1 MRTTLA
7 IDDELMDELMR
18 AEPGASRSEAVRRA
32 IRDYL
37 RRRRIDAFMKL
48 AGSGLVD
55 VDWREMERVETEDA
69 ARVEKKARG
78 RIR

>member
-32 IRDYL
+32 IQAHL
-37 RRRRIDAFMKL
+37 RRRRIDEFMQL
-48 AGSGLVD
+48 AGSRLVD
-55 VDWREMERVETEDA
+55 LDWRDMERVEIEDA
-69 ARVEKKARG
+69 ARAERKARG
-78 RIR
+78 RAR

>member
-18 AEPGASRSEAVRRA
+18 AEPGVSRSEAVRRA
-32 IRDYL
+32 IQEHL
-37 RRRRIDAFMKL
+37 RRRRVDQFMKL
-48 AGSGLVD
+48 AGSRLVD
-55 VDWREMERVETEDA
+55 LDWRDMERVETEDA
-69 ARVEKKARG
+69 ARVERKARG

>member
-18 AEPGASRSEAVRRA
+18 AEPGVSRSEAVRRA
-32 IRDYL
+32 IQEHL
-37 RRRRIDAFMKL
+37 RRRRVDQFMKL
-48 AGSGLVD
+48 AGSRLVD
-55 VDWREMERVETEDA
+55 LDWRDMEHVETEDA
-69 ARVEKKARG
+69 ARVERKARG